1 MPLLTFPL
9 PPLPRLLHGNS
20 EKSKRRTKAVA
31 NTLDPRWNQ
40 SFYYCPLR
48 RPDLKNRSLEITV
61 WDYDRYG
68 ANDFVGEVGLISIRA
83 G

>member
-1 MPLLTFPL
+1 M
-9 PPLPRLLHGNS
+9 
-20 EKSKRRTKAVA
+20 A

-48 RPDLKNRSLEITV
+48 RPELKTRSLEITV

-68 ANDFVGEVGLISIRA
+68 ANDFLGEVSLG
-83 G
+83 GMH